1 MWKNV
6 SGLSRQKQN
15 QKETLDGFI
24 DKMIQIA
31 KEVEENPEVV
41 QEAPHTT
48 VIKRLDETMAARKPV
63 LTLWKASSCTSLI
76 RITKRTRCGGLFFV
90 WRICAEVVKKMLKIY
105 IFCFITV

>member
-1 MWKNV
+1 MIEPTETE
-6 SGLSRQKQN
+6 S
-15 QKETLDGFI
+15 KETLDGFI

-63 LTLWKASSCTSLI
+63 LRYAKASSCTSLI
-76 RITKRTRCGGLFFV
+76 RITKEELAICGFFFV
-90 WRICAEVVKKMLKIY
+90 WRISAEIVKKMLKI
-105 IFCFITV
+105 IFLFPNGVKV